1 MHNRWFTVKS
11 IGIVLATALLAQ
23 LPFLPAQAQPESG
36 PAQEQN
42 AGDGGREEIERLRTA
57 TSKTYRNDDGTRT
70 VQMFSGAV
78 HYLDARG
85 QWREIDSSLEPATA
99 EGYKWQTK
107 ANGYRAQFRPH
118 TTDAYMRF
126 AIGEQVFE
134 ITADGA
140 SPMGTAM
147 SARRHG
153 EEARGGGEEPAAPPA
168 PPTPEPVIETPT
180 PEPAETPQE
189 QKGGKPSDPGA
200 GNPSDPGAGK
210 PQGGDEEVAAT
221 AQESAEPSAAPAPE
235 ASAEPSPEPS
245 PSETATPEPTP
256 EPEPGD
262 DLEGKERLI
271 YDNVFPG
278 VDLEYRLLPDGV
290 KETLILDDASAPAH
304 YRFYL
309 DALKDVPVEIEE
321 MENGGWAFYVAPKP
335 EPAFVLQPPYAFD
348 SGPSS
353 RSRDGHA
360 SLDVKKV
367 GGRYAV
373 DLAIDARWLHDADR
387 QFPVYLDPTITIQ
400 PPSLDANFIANCAGC
415 TPWDYETIWVGTD
428 SDTWRG
434 AYKFDLSS
442 IPVGANVTDAQL
454 KSYYTGEC
462 VYTGSY
468 TCGSTSHAINAHKIT
483 SNWSLTTT
491 TSGLTFDATT
501 LSSFTVPASTTAQ
514 WMNWGVTQTVKDW
527 LAGTSPNYG
536 IMLKRATEPA
546 NASGPDMP
554 SRQHFETTIR
564 PKLEVTYAS
573 SAVTLLEPE
582 TIHSNGAELEWTKFS
597 GTGFTNYEVHRGATG
612 TFTPSA
618 STLLTSIGD
627 VATTSFVDS
636 TASPSKSFSYKIVAG
651 GATSNGVTVTLP
663 ADGQSKKILQPV
675 PTEGVATSGAKYSS
689 YSSCANYGK
698 ETSLY
703 FGTTSTSV
711 WRSALMFDMRDVPAH
726 ATVNSADLSL
736 WHPTMIAG
744 DHTINAHRVTSPWK
758 EGSGVSTCTG
768 DGATWYETQGGVK
781 WGAQGG
787 DIDATPVDS
796 ERDWDEPAETDVFNL
811 AGVAQKWVS
820 GQVPNYGIIL
830 KRSDETLVDNR
841 RFTYYADDQAVSPT
855 LRPKLVMVYTDGSKA
870 KGPAV
875 SVASPLKDAQV
886 SGSAVKIVANA
897 SDDRRVDKVEFLVD
911 GVVVSTDTAAP
922 WEATWNSTTVAN
934 GTRNLTVRATDDAGN
949 ITTSAAVPVVVGN
962 SAAPTTSISAPAA
975 SATVSGSAVTVSANA
990 GDDVGVS
997 KVEFFFD
1004 GLKFAEDTASP
1015 YSVAWNT
1022 LDPANPAYDGAHT
1035 LTSRVTDTHGQTT
1048 TSLGVNVT
1056 VANAGTSKYKA
1067 GFTSTAVPQAM
1078 SYDPAAVTQTS
1089 YPVDVSVKNNSATTW
1104 TGTDLQLR
1112 YRWYSPDTPSTFVDG
1127 TAVAFG
1133 TDLAAAGTRTLRV
1146 QVQPPPLAD
1155 GVDRAQYQLR
1165 FDLQEKSTSAY
1176 FTAKGNKPLEHPVLI
1191 NKALKATALG
1201 LERYYHY
1208 TGEAVGAGMGHIVNV
1223 ANGNSILRWTP
1234 FMSPGRGLATVMD
1247 ITYNSL
1253 ENKSDSP
1260 IGNNF
1265 SLSISSLTR
1274 FGLPLDIHPNNADTI
1289 AGRSN
1294 KWIEFTDGDGTTH
1307 RFTQNAGGGWD
1318 EPPGVHLFLRQ
1329 YSTTDLTKK
1338 WALTRPDRTTYFYD
1352 SEGYPT
1358 SVEDRN
1364 GNKIVF
1370 TLETVPPAE
1379 DPGGFKKRITKV
1391 TDAAGAMNGA
1401 PNRSFN
1407 IDYYSKAEAHKPH
1420 IRGKIQT
1427 ITDHDGSA
1435 LDFEYYDDGNL
1446 LRLTQRGGT
1455 NADGTALPSRTF
1467 VFTYTT
1473 SDGSGPAIPLAA
1485 DRVNPA
1491 SKTSNQS
1498 NRLFSVRDPRGT
1510 ETTFA
1515 YYGPT
1520 SSQDRWK
1527 LQSRTN
1533 RSGHTTS
1540 FAYDNTLTLTTVTAP
1555 MSRVSKFD
1563 YDSSGRIV
1571 QLTNP
1576 KNEVT
1581 NVAWTP
1587 DFHVAKVTEPNG
1599 ANTQYTYNANGY
1611 VTDVKVM
1618 DRNNVQIT
1626 STQLVYTNLAVKAEG
1641 GVADTRDALT
1651 YWKTGRT
1658 IPHLSQLERRIDGR
1672 GNAWIFQSDANGNV
1686 TKVIEPEPAG
1696 LPDGS
1701 RYSTTYAWNTGT
1713 VDPGTIASITDARS
1727 KVTSFPTY
1735 DANGLA
1741 TKIVD
1746 AKGNTTKFG
1755 FTDDGLLKWVQDP
1768 EHLQYEVT
1776 GHTDAQA
1783 RDYRTYFYYDSF
1795 HRLGQQSAP
1804 KSTQHDRGNLIW
1816 SAAKFDPNDN
1826 LVSQFSPAYGAGN
1839 PGLGSAWTMTYDA
1852 MDRRLSRTGPESDRS
1867 EWAYDAAGRVTK
1879 MTRPNG
1885 TATPAIANDFATIY
1899 AYDAL
1904 DRVVTQTRHNVRTD
1918 GTVIETLH
1926 THACYDNVGNL
1937 VSVTPPRA
1945 NKATITCG
1953 PTGSTEPFTTKFTY
1967 DDAHRRLT
1975 VTDALNHVR
1984 KMAYDPNGNVI
1995 TTTNESNHV
2004 TTRDYDARNLLTRM
2018 IQPYEEGVGR
2028 KVKTAYR
2035 YDGAGN
2041 RIKVISPRAWDAS
2054 PDAEPNKQNFSR
2066 YVTTMVYDDLNRVE
2080 RIELPFSNVLPEES
2094 GFQQQHIHRKYD
2106 KNGRLVRTSLPVT
2119 SLTPP
2124 ADAHESWTVVTHWDP
2139 GWVKTSNT
2147 APNPTVHFDYE
2158 APGWQKSRIPEM
2170 KDSPGTKNMERAMSW
2185 SYYPDGTLKTR
2196 TDQDGGGISYEYD
2209 LDNNVKLIVDDSGVS
2224 GNEKRV
2230 EMKATYDSLDR
2241 RIEIRHRKAID
2252 VNDTTTN
2259 YTATEYAYDLN
2270 SNLTRRVDDATVAPG
2285 STTLTGGKTSTFT
2298 YDAADWLDIQIDKG
2312 KTPSDCTDDRKIDND
2327 FTVQGWEQQRATYKA
2342 LGTCGT
2348 DPSAWQ
2354 LKQQT
2359 NWTYFQNGKLDT
2371 LITKQRDDATATMKV
2386 VESHDLSYLS
2396 DQGFYVNGHRT
2407 KDVYSMD
2414 GPDTTAKCRPASP
2427 CTRKFVYDPRDR
2439 LVKEDDG
2446 HSGAT
2451 SYTLDPAG
2459 NVTREAKGASTIDY
2473 SYTANQ
2479 LTQVQ
2484 SGTNVNKY
2492 FYDDFGNLDCITGST
2507 GLESH
2512 CSKSAQ
2518 DTPATGVLSDY
2529 AYDDLNRMTNYRSF
2543 AANDNTNTDYS
2554 YDGLDRLI
2562 KEVEDHGSGATTND
2576 RTTAF
2581 SYQGLTG
2588 LVTQEAI
2595 TGGTTETKSYSYDA
2609 YGNRVSMQHQKGTAT
2624 DNYNYAYDVHGSVSM
2639 LLKESGGARATYG
2652 YTAYGKTD
2660 PAVSANDENDKAP
2673 LNPFRFTADRFDSG
2687 SGSIDMGAR
2696 RFGPDV
2702 GRFLQADVFAGSL
2715 SDLGLSIDP
2724 LTQNRYSFAGGN
2736 PVSFVEFDGHMV
2748 MADGGGGATSD
2759 PNPTGDSG
2767 DGSTDGEPYGTI
2779 ADIGDTVGNTGEAI
2793 KETTRRWPAVIQ
2805 GVRDFGDEM
2814 DDVLDHV
2821 VPERYADAFENRM
2834 NRYADSMLANSDTAA
2849 RWGKWAGRVGTVGDL
2864 VNAGFT
2870 YGKYY
2875 EQTGGDKQEALGRT
2889 GFELGTGFAAGAAV
2903 TAGCAAVG
2911 VATLGIGGLACA
2923 GGAILASEVGNK
2935 VGEALGDWWY
2945 DGGGK
2950 EAVTEAWNDT
2960 TEFVGDA
2967 AEAGG
2972 EFLSDA
2978 ADVAG
2983 DVGDALTF
2991 WD

>member
-1 MHNRWFTVKS
+1 MNKRWITVRS
-11 IGIVLATALLAQ
+11 IGIFMVTALLAQ
-23 LPFLPAQAQPESG
+23 LPFLPAGAQPDPG
-36 PAQEQN
+36 PAREQN
-42 AGDGGREEIERLRTA
+42 ADGGREEIERLRTA
-57 TSKTYRNDDGTRT
+57 TSKTYRNDDGTKT

-78 HYLDARG
+78 HFLDARG
-85 QWREIDSSLEPATA
+85 NWREIDTALEDATH
-99 EGYKWQTK
+99 EGYAWQNG
-107 ANGYRAQFRPH
+107 ANAYRASFRRH
-118 TTDAYMRF
+118 TTDGFMRF

-140 SPMGTAM
+140 SPSATAM
-147 SARRHG
+147 SAREHR
-153 EEARGGGEEPAAPPA
+153 EKERGGGASPEVTPA
-168 PPTPEPVIETPT
+168 PAT
-180 PEPAETPQE
+180 PEPATEAPATEPPATE
-189 QKGGKPSDPGA
+189 APAEEPRGEKPSEPGA
-200 GNPSDPGAGK
+200 PKEKGAE
-210 PQGGDEEVAAT
+210 GDVAAT
-221 AQESAEPSAAPAPE
+221 SAEEPAGPSPEPSAAPSPE
-235 ASAEPSPEPS
+235 ASPT
-245 PSETATPEPTP
+245 ETATPEPTP

-262 DLEGKERLI
+262 DLPGKSSLI
-271 YDNVFPG
+271 YDDVFPG
-278 VDLEYRLLPDGV
+278 VDVEYRLLPDGV
-290 KETLILDDASAPAH
+290 KETLILDDASAPAR

-309 DALKDVPVEIEE
+309 DALRDVPVEVEE
-321 MENGGWAFYVAPKP
+321 LDNGGWAFYVAPKP
-335 EPAFVLQPPYAFD
+335 EPAFVLAPPYAYD

-360 SLDVKKV
+360 SLEVRKV

-373 DLAIDARWLHDADR
+373 DLSVDAQWLHDQER

-400 PPSLDANFIANCAGC
+400 PPSLDANFIANCSGC

-442 IPVGANVTDAQL
+442 IPVGANVTDAQF

-468 TCGSTSHAINAHKIT
+468 TCGSTSHLINAHKIT

-491 TSGLTFDATT
+491 TSGLTFDPTT
-501 LSSFTVPASTTAQ
+501 LSSFTVPASTAAQ

-554 SRQHFETTIR
+554 SRQYFETTIR

-573 SAVTLLEPE
+573 AAVTLLEPE
-582 TIHSNGAELEWTKFS
+582 TLHSNGAELEWTKFN
-597 GTGFTNYEVHRGATG
+597 GTGFTSYEVHRGTTAT
-612 TFTPSA
+612 FAPSA

-627 VATTSFVDS
+627 VATTSFVDA
-636 TASPSKSFSYKIVAG
+636 TAAPSKSFSYKVVAG

-675 PTEGVATSGAKYSS
+675 PTDGVATSGAKYSS
-689 YSSCANYGK
+689 YASCANYGK
-698 ETSLY
+698 EPSLY

-736 WHPTMIAG
+736 WHPTMVTG

-787 DIDATPVDS
+787 DIDGTPVDS

-820 GQVPNYGIIL
+820 GSVPNYGIIL
-830 KRSDETLVDNR
+830 KRSDETLVDGR
-841 RFTYYADDQAVSPT
+841 RFTYYADDQSVSPT
-855 LRPKLVMVYTDGSKA
+855 LRPKLVMVYTDGNKA
-870 KGPAV
+870 KGPAI
-875 SVASPLKDAQV
+875 SVASPLKDTQV

-911 GVVVSTDTAAP
+911 GALVSTDTAAP
-922 WEATWNSTTVAN
+922 WEATWNSTTVVN

-949 ITTSAAVPVVVGN
+949 VTTSAAVPVVVGN
-962 SAAPTTSISAPAA
+962 SAAPTTSISAPALN
-975 SATVSGSAVTVSANA
+975 ATVSGTAVTVSANA
-990 GDDVGVS
+990 ADDLGVS
-997 KVEFFFD
+997 KVEFFSD

-1022 LDPANPAYDGAHT
+1022 LDPANPAYDGVHT
-1035 LTSRVTDTHGQTT
+1035 LTSRVTDSHGQTT
-1048 TSLGVNVT
+1048 TSAGRNVT
-1056 VANAGTSKYKA
+1056 VSNAGTTKYKA

-1089 YPVDVSVKNNSATTW
+1089 YPVDVTVKNNSTVSW

-1112 YRWYSPDTPSTFVDG
+1112 YRWYNPATPSTFVDG

-1133 TDLAAAGTRTLRV
+1133 TNLAAAGTRTLRV
-1146 QVQPPPLAD
+1146 QVQPPPLAE
-1155 GVDRAQYQLR
+1155 GIDRAQYQLR

-1208 TGEAVGAGMGHIVNV
+1208 TGESVGAGMGNLVNV

-1234 FMSPGRGLATVMD
+1234 FMAPGRGLATVMD

-1253 ENKSDSP
+1253 EDKSDSP

-1265 SLSISSLTR
+1265 SLSISSLSR

-1338 WALTRPDRTTYFYD
+1338 WALTKPDRTTFFYD

-1370 TLETVPPAE
+1370 TLETVPPGE

-1391 TDAAGAMNGA
+1391 TDAAGALNAA

-1420 IRGKIQT
+1420 VRGKIQT

-1491 SKTSNQS
+1491 SKTPNQS
-1498 NRLFSVRDPRGT
+1498 NRLFSVRDARGA
-1510 ETTFA
+1510 ETTFT
-1515 YYGPT
+1515 YYGPG
-1520 SSQDRWK
+1520 SSLDRWK
-1527 LQSRTN
+1527 LKSRTN
-1533 RSGHTTS
+1533 RTGNTTS

-1555 MSRVSKFD
+1555 LSRVSKYD
-1563 YDSSGRIV
+1563 YDSNGRVV

-1587 DFHVAKVTEPNG
+1587 DFHVSKVTEPNG
-1599 ANTQYTYNANGY
+1599 ANRQYTYNANGY
-1611 VTDVKVM
+1611 LTDVKVM

-1626 STQLVYTNLAVKAEG
+1626 ATQLVYNNLAVKAEG
-1641 GVADTRDALT
+1641 GAADTRDALA
-1651 YWKTGRT
+1651 YWKAGRT
-1658 IPHLSQLERRIDGR
+1658 IPHVSQLERRIDGR
-1672 GNAWIFQSDANGNV
+1672 GNAWVFQSDANGNI

-1713 VDPGTIASITDARS
+1713 VDPGTISSITDARS

-1755 FTDDGLLKWVQDP
+1755 YTDDGLLEWVQDP

-1795 HRLGQQSAP
+1795 HRLGQQSSP
-1804 KSTQHDRGNLIW
+1804 KSTQHDRGNLVW

-1826 LVSQFSPAYGAGN
+1826 LVTQFTPAFGAGN
-1839 PGLGSAWTMTYDA
+1839 PGLGAPTTMTYNA
-1852 MDRRLSRTGPESDRS
+1852 MDRRLSRTGPESDRT
-1867 EWAYDAAGRVTK
+1867 EWEYDAANRVTK
-1879 MTRPNG
+1879 VIRPNG
-1885 TATPAIANDFATIY
+1885 TATATVANDFATIY

-1904 DRVVTQTRHNVRTD
+1904 DRVVTQTQHNVRPD
-1918 GTVIETLH
+1918 GTVIESLH
-1926 THACYDNVGNL
+1926 THACYDNAGNL
-1937 VSVTPPRA
+1937 VSVTSPRA

-1953 PTGSTEPFTTKFTY
+1953 ATGSAEPFTTKYTY

-1975 VTDALNHVR
+1975 VTDPLNHVR
-1984 KMAYDPNGNVI
+1984 KMAYDANSNVI
-1995 TTTNESNHV
+1995 STTNESNHV
-2004 TTRDYDARNLLTRM
+2004 STRDYDARNLLTRV

-2035 YDGAGN
+2035 YDAVGN
-2041 RIKVISPRAWDAS
+2041 KVKVISPRAWDAS

-2066 YVTTMVYDDLNRVE
+2066 YVTTIVYDDVNRVE
-2080 RIELPFSNVLPEES
+2080 RVELPFSNVLPEET
-2094 GFQQQHIHRKYD
+2094 GFQQQYVHKKYD

-2119 SLTPP
+2119 SLAPP

-2139 GWVKTSNT
+2139 GWVKTSKT
-2147 APNPTVHFDYE
+2147 APNPIVHFDYE

-2170 KDSPGTKNMERAMSW
+2170 KDSPDTKNMERAMSW
-2185 SYYPDGTLKTR
+2185 TYYPDGTLKTR
-2196 TDQDGGGISYEYD
+2196 TDQDGGGVSYEYD
-2209 LDNNVKLIVDDSGVS
+2209 LDNNVKSIVDDSGIS

-2241 RIEIRHRKAID
+2241 RIEIRHRKAVD
-2252 VNDTTTN
+2252 VSDTTTN

-2270 SNLTRRVDDATVAPG
+2270 GNLIRRVDDATAVPG

-2298 YDAADWLDIQIDKG
+2298 YDAANWLDVQIDKG
-2312 KTPSDCTDDRKIDND
+2312 KTPNDCTDDRKIDND
-2327 FTVQGWEQQRATYKA
+2327 FTVTGWEQQRANHKA
-2342 LGTCGT
+2342 LGTCTT
-2348 DPSAWQ
+2348 DPVNGWQ

-2446 HSGAT
+2446 HSGVT

-2459 NVTREAKGASTIDY
+2459 NVTREAKGTATIDY

-2484 SGTNVNKY
+2484 AGSNVNKY
-2492 FYDDFGNLDCITGST
+2492 FYDDYGNLDCVTGAT
-2507 GLESH
+2507 GVDTD

-2518 DTPATGVLSDY
+2518 GSPATGVLSDY

-2543 AANDNTNTDYS
+2543 ASDDNTNTDYS
-2554 YDGLDRLI
+2554 YDGLDRVI
-2562 KEVEDHGSGATTND
+2562 KEVEDHGSGATTHD

-2588 LVTQEAI
+2588 LVTQEQI
-2595 TGGTTETKSYSYDA
+2595 TGTTAETKSYSYDA
-2609 YGNRVSMQHQKGTAT
+2609 YGNRVSMQHQKGTTT

-2639 LLKESGGARATYG
+2639 LLKEAGGARASYG
-2652 YTAYGKTD
+2652 YTAYGKSD
-2660 PAVSANDENDKAP
+2660 AAVSANDENAKAP

-2702 GRFLQADVFAGSL
+2702 GRFLQFDVFAGSL
-2715 SDLGLSIDP
+2715 SDLSLSIDP

-2736 PVSFVEFDGHMV
+2736 PISFVEFDGHMV
-2748 MADGGGGATSD
+2748 IADGGGGAASD

-2767 DGSTDGEPYGTI
+2767 DGSSDGDEGFRLSKTD
-2779 ADIGDTVGNTGEAI
+2779 VL
-2793 KETTRRWPAVIQ
+2793 Q
-2805 GVRDFGDEM
+2805 GVGEVAEEATNPRNWGPLADQIRGFGDDA
-2814 DDVLDHV
+2814 DDWLDNY
-2821 VPERYADAFENRM
+2821 VPERYADGFENTTDAISDGMHRHS
-2834 NRYADSMLANSDTAA
+2834 DLA
-2849 RWGKWAGRVGTVGDL
+2849 GKASKYLGWAGTAGDVL
-2864 VNAGFT
+2864 EFG
-2870 YGKYY
+2870 GKFKGYY
-2875 EQTGGDKQEALGRT
+2875 DNSGGDWGEAATRT
-2889 GFELGTGFAAGAAV
+2889 GLEFGGSLAGSAAV
-2903 TAGCAAVG
+2903 TAACAAAG
-2911 VATLGIGGLACA
+2911 VATAGIGAVACV
-2923 GGAILASEVGNK
+2923 GGAWLASEA
-2935 VGEALGDWWY
+2935 GEYLGKELGEWWY
-2945 DGGGK
+2945 EEGGQ
-2950 EAVTEAWNDT
+2950 EMVSDAWNAT
-2960 TEFVGDA
+2960 TDAVGDA
-2967 AEAGG
+2967 VDAGQ
-2972 EFLSDA
+2972 EFLGDA
-2978 ADVAG
+2978 ADVAS
-2983 DVGDALTF
+2983 DVGDTLTF